1 MQPNDTSPMAIDEPN
16 ALKVEQE
23 SSNKLQDQPTVHQ
36 KPWLVTLT

>member
-23 SSNKLQDQPTVHQ
+23 SSNKLQDQPTGRQ
-36 KPWLVTLT
+36 KPWFTWL